1 MRRRIRKLVSLG
13 DLILGKPLLGDC
25 LVVYRGN
32 PGCRVRGR
40 RRASAR
46 RHRREAAVT
55 TDRMLKFVGTA
66 KHMPEKRP
74 AHERAQAFGESYAA
88 FSAHAAAEQ
97 AGRCSPRAE
106 ESRERKECVST
117 CRSGWTRSRQIT
129 TT

>member
-74 AHERAQAFGESYAA
+74 ADERAQDFGEIYAELSDA
-88 FSAHAAAEQ
+88 PARKRGEQ
-97 AGRCSPRAE
+97 GQSVAVRVHIGGTARIP
-106 ESRERKECVST
+106 KT
-117 CRSGWTRSRQIT
+117 
-129 TT
+129 